1 MKILVAGGAGFIG
14 SHLCESLLAD
24 DHEVVVVDDLSSGDR
39 RNLEALAGPHFTFV
53 EADVS
58 DGLDLPGPFE
68 RVYNLACPASPKDF
82 ATLPIEIMRV
92 GSEGTRH
99 LLDLAARD
107 GARFLQAST
116 SEVYGDPLVHPQKEE
131 YWGNVNPCGKR
142 SVYDESKRFA
152 EALVCAYERMERV
165 EVRIARIF
173 NTYGPRMRLDDGRV
187 LPNFATQALHG
198 EALTLYGGGTQTR
211 SFCYVADL
219 VAGLRAL
226 MESDVRGPVNLGNPT
241 ETSIREFAATV
252 IRLLDVEAH
261 TVEKPLPHQDDPKVR
276 CPDISRA
283 REALDWE
290 PKVALEEGLALA
302 LADFRARIED
312 PSS

>member
-14 SHLCESLLAD
+14 SHLCESLLND
-24 DHEVVVVDDLSSGDR
+24 DHEVVAVDDLSSGDR
-39 RNLEALAGPHFTFV
+39 RNLIPLEQPGFQFIEAN
-53 EADVS
+53 VS
-58 DGLDLPGPFE
+58 DGIGLDGPFD

-82 ATLPIEIMRV
+82 ETMPIDIMRV

-116 SEVYGDPLVHPQKEE
+116 SEVYGDPLVHPQTED

-152 EALVCAYERMERV
+152 EALICSYQRMGRV
-165 EVRIARIF
+165 DTRIARIF

-187 LPNFATQALHG
+187 LPNFATQALRG
-198 EALTLYGGGTQTR
+198 EPLTLYGGGSQTR
-211 SFCYVADL
+211 SFCYVSDQ

-226 MESDVRGPVNLGNPT
+226 MESDVREPVNIGNPN
-241 ETSIREFAATV
+241 ETSIRDFATLV
-252 IRLLDVEAH
+252 ERILDIDVE
-261 TVEKPLPHQDDPKVR
+261 TVDQPLPHADDPKVR
-276 CPDISRA
+276 CPDIGRA
-283 REALDWE
+283 RKLLGWE
-290 PKVALEEGLALA
+290 PQVDLEAGLTLA

-312 PSS
+312 TAE